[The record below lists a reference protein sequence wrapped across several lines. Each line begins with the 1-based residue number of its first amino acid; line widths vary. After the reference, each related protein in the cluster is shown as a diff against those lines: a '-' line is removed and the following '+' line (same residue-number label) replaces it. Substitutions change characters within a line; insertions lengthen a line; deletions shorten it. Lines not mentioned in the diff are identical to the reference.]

1 MKTIPLMVLLLALA
15 ACAYGPERRYDYDD
29 PYYGKDAHDAGA
41 GQERVLVCHKGKK
54 TMELPAPALNGHLN
68 HGDYRGPCR

>member
-1 MKTIPLMVLLLALA
+1 MRTILMLLMVVSVSGCLVV
-15 ACAYGPERRYDYDD
+15 GPERRYGHDER
-29 PYYGKDAHDAGA
+29 YGKDVYDVDP

-54 TMELPAPALNGHLN
+54 TMELPTSALGGHLN

>member
-1 MKTIPLMVLLLALA
+1 MKTILLAVLA
-15 ACAYGPERRYDYDD
+15 LVLTGCVYGPHRPDYDD
-29 PYYGKDAHDAGA
+29 RYGRDHREAGE

-54 TMELPAPALNGHLN
+54 TMELPASALSGHLN